1 MAEKKLTEDFLE
13 DDLQVDLPC
22 ETSGET
28 KARAACCSKMKPQET
43 SIWSM
48 SPYIVANITT
58 NLIDEKAITLALPEI

>member
-1 MAEKKLTEDFLE
+1 MAEKKQEGDLLE
-13 DDLQVDLPC
+13 DDVRVDLP
-22 ETSGET
+22 SS
-28 KARAACCSKMKPQET
+28 AAENSAAGATCCRKMRPQET

>member
-1 MAEKKLTEDFLE
+1 M
-13 DDLQVDLPC
+13 QVDLP
-22 ETSGET
+22 SDVDGNFPG
-28 KARAACCSKMKPQET
+28 RATCCRKMKPQET